1 MANYGRYSAALA
13 ALFVGVYFV
22 NLGYKKL
29 VSDGFVDA
37 VGGFQGMTPVQQVL
51 VLLLMSTFFVVF
63 ILDQSDQAA

>member
-13 ALFVGVYFV
+13 ILFVSVYFA
-22 NLGYKKL
+22 NLAYKKL

-37 VGGFQGMTPVQQVL
+37 IGGFQGMTPVQQVV

-63 ILDQSDQAA
+63 VLDRSNQAA

>member
-1 MANYGRYSAALA
+1 MANSGRISAAI
-13 ALFVGVYFV
+13 ALVLVSVYFV
-22 NLGYKKL
+22 NLAYKKL

-37 VGGFQGMTPVQQVL
+37 IGGFQGMSPVQQVV